1 MVTDHTGTVDSS
13 AGLAFF
19 CIGKKEKENDSLKAL
34 YVLFFPKH
42 VLLFF
47 IFYFS
52 PQQVGQNKYKNRN
65 MGDALFMLFWF

>member
-42 VLLFF
+42 VLLVFLFLFF
-47 IFYFS
+47 
-52 PQQVGQNKYKNRN
+52 PQQVGQNIYKKPKY
-65 MGDALFMLFWF
+65 G